1 MKFRN
6 RFLLLLMLLAA
17 GQSAALTLGRLRG
30 AALVGQ
36 PLDVLVQI
44 QLNADEAP
52 TALCLE
58 ADVFHADTRQDAGR
72 VRVTVEPTAQANTV
86 NARVMS
92 SSYIDEPMVTVYL
105 RAGCAQK
112 SVRRYVLL
120 ADFPSEV
127 AASTAA
133 SSTAPAA

>member
-6 RFLLLLMLLAA
+6 RFLLLLMLFAA

-92 SSYIDEPMVTVYL
+92 S
-105 RAGCAQK
+105 
-112 SVRRYVLL
+112 
-120 ADFPSEV
+120 
-127 AASTAA
+127 
-133 SSTAPAA
+133 